1 MPSRSRELLASG
13 PGDFS
18 GRGWEDELGGEPF
31 TVEERS
37 KREDILGLASV
48 DGPNG
53 KATKV
58 GTEIS
63 KGTTASPRAAYT
75 RVHRRS
81 RSLKPPNEELRPSL
95 PPRYGLSPPGSAPSR
110 VALSCV
116 ERLKFFCRLASR

>member
-1 MPSRSRELLASG
+1 M
-13 PGDFS
+13 
-18 GRGWEDELGGEPF
+18 GGELF
-31 TVEERS
+31 TVEDCS

-63 KGTTASPRAAYT
+63 EGRMARPRIAYT
-75 RVHRRS
+75 RVPRRF

-110 VALSCV
+110 VALGCV
-116 ERLKFFCRLASR
+116 ERLRFFCKLASR